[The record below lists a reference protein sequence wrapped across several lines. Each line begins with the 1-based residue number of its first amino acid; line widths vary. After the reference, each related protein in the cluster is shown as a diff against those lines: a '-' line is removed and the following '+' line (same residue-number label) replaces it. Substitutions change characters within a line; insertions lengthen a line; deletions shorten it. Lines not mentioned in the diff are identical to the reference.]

1 MARTALAVALVVAV
15 LTLAGCATEP
25 MEGGDDHDPP
35 AAGRA
40 IVLPASAFPR
50 MSSSASSIDV
60 EGLANEVAH
69 PDQLRATLDEAGFD
83 SAAQRSF
90 GGGTGAFSRVLAR
103 GMTFES
109 EAGAASYV
117 AWFAD
122 NAHEE
127 ITSSRRILPP
137 GLADDVVVYR
147 HQPDGCC
154 HNDVPAY
161 VAAWQRGSSVL
172 YLHAGG
178 RRANTHAFVELIES
192 YDQEV

>member
-1 MARTALAVALVVAV
+1 MARTAREGVALVVAV

-25 MEGGDDHDPP
+25 MEGDDQEPP

-50 MSSSASSIDV
+50 MSSAVSSIDAD
-60 EGLANEVAH
+60 GLTNEVAH

-127 ITSSRRILPP
+127 IISSRRISPP